1 MASTTSPEA
10 RQDQHPATGYLLAV
24 EGIGGSG
31 KSTLAAAILSWLQN
45 LGVPVTASREPGA
58 TPLGLELRRVLL
70 EGNYRPVPWADAFLF
85 EADRAQT
92 YANVIEPAL
101 TSGRVVVSDRN
112 LYGTIAYQAFGS
124 GLDLNT
130 IDILNRAATGG
141 RYPDLVIVV
150 DAPPEI
156 ALARKHGSQ
165 QPDRFDELDLRFQA
179 KAREGYLFAARR
191 DSDRA
196 HVLDGTAPADA
207 VLGGAKAIIVP
218 LLQAHG
224 LLSKA

>member
-1 MASTTSPEA
+1 MD
-10 RQDQHPATGYLLAV
+10 RQSAKGYLLAV

-31 KSTLAAAILSWLQN
+31 KSTLAADIVHWLQD

-70 EGNYRPVPWADAFLF
+70 EGKFRPVPWADAFLF

-92 YANVIEPAL
+92 YAVVIEPAIS
-101 TSGRVVVSDRN
+101 SGRVVVSDRN

-124 GLDLNT
+124 GLDLDT
-130 IDILNRAATGG
+130 IDVLNRVATGG

-156 ALARKHGSQ
+156 ALARKRGSQ
-165 QPDRFDELDLRFQA
+165 QRDRFDELDLQFQA

-196 HVLDGTAPADA
+196 HVLDGTAPAEV
-207 VLGGAKAIIVP
+207 VLDNAKAIIAP

-224 LLSKA
+224 LLAMA